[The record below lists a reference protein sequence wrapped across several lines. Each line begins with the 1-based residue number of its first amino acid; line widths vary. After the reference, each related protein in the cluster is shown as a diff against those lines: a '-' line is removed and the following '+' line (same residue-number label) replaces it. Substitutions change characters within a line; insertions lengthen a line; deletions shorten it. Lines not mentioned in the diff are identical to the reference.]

1 MLNTNKQNDQTSNR
15 MNTKYTFI
23 VAAMAI
29 GLIGATVVQLKTRS
43 QTKRRSIKRIQVIAQ
58 ANDCSNGKLPLNI
71 FYQNIDSQIQDD
83 ENVVALVTE
92 LSFGEVEE
100 EVIPV
105 QQSNQALFF
114 CSCSFHYKNM

>member
-1 MLNTNKQNDQTSNR
+1 

-23 VAAMAI
+23 VAAMTI

-58 ANDCSNGKLPLNI
+58 ANDCSNGKLPLNV

-83 ENVVALVTE
+83 ENVVALITE

-114 CSCSFHYKNM
+114 YSYSFHYKNM